1 MPYKMKNRKE
11 FEKKINEYL
20 IEHPVENSKEK
31 KLIEDFSSNE
41 LSDLYKL
48 FLDLKGKELD
58 EDLFKKLR
66 IIIKENYLLDDKEL
80 LGNDDYEIK
89 EENIR
94 KLANIIKE
102 KFLEY
107 MRMEKDKVNAT
118 ELSRLTVI
126 VNKEFPEILLQFINE
141 SSESAVESNKKIM
154 IDSILETIDKWKEHT
169 TKEAE
174 EENRDIIGAIY
185 ISARKLYPEMTI
197 YVPGRIK
204 SARSSIS
211 NIKKEANKSV
221 KSIVPS
227 NLERGISK
235 EDINNQFSMKKANT
249 DFTGFTIV
257 LDNVDETMHF
267 DKNAP
272 MTNEILKLR
281 KVQDDSITFSHEIE
295 NFLAE
300 KEDEELSK
308 QELMQIKL
316 DLLMRLRM
324 LTYEECKKE
333 YKGISFTKLFLNNK
347 EKYEKEALDDD
358 EVLNDAE
365 YEDELD
371 EIYELID
378 ELKKRVHDK
387 YQAKILEVIVPEIM
401 NDELLTQNL
410 QVQTRFVKSVKKE
423 NGFCADYYE
432 IKTWNGRIIELQAL
446 TKMRFRESKDG
457 SADHSKLPNKG
468 IDIRW
473 FFEPALEN
481 CSEPEYEKMLNLLI
495 DTPISKKNTLY
506 ITSDTQ
512 LSPSDKRLK
521 RRLKAAEQSVK
532 LKETFEDENIL
543 ADGKEKEFTLEQY
556 LIHFAEFVSPK
567 MMSASSHHT
576 RFHKGVAGYSQK
588 TIVSSFREMLLKHDS
603 TSCLAQI
610 LIDKL
615 SEIVPN
621 DKNEITRNGIIERSN
636 KRYRKNSE
644 TQYSDER

>member
-1 MPYKMKNRKE
+1 MLYKMKNRKE

-58 EDLFKKLR
+58 EDLCEKLR
-66 IIIKENYLLDDKEL
+66 IIIKENYLLDDKDL
-80 LGNDDYEIK
+80 LDDDDYEIK
-89 EENIR
+89 EENIK

-126 VNKEFPEILLQFINE
+126 VNKEFPKILLQFINE
-141 SSESAVESNKKIM
+141 SSESAVESDKKIM

-272 MTNEILKLR
+272 MTAEILKLR
-281 KVQDDSITFSHEIE
+281 KIQDDCITFSHEIE

-300 KEDEELSK
+300 REDEGFSK

-316 DLLMRLRM
+316 NLLMKLRL

-333 YKGISFTKLFLNNK
+333 YKGTSFTKLFLSNK
-347 EKYEKEALDDD
+347 EKYEKEVSNDN
-358 EVLNDAE
+358 EVLDDAE

-387 YQAKILEVIVPEIM
+387 YQAKILEIIVPEIM
-401 NDELLTQNL
+401 NEELLTQNL
-410 QVQTRFVKSVKKE
+410 KVKTRFVKSVKKE

-432 IKTWNGRIIELQAL
+432 IKTWDGRIIELQAL

-543 ADGKEKEFTLEQY
+543 VDGKEKEFTLEQY

-636 KRYRKNSE
+636 KRYRKSPE
-644 TQYSDER
+644 TPDSDER

>member
-58 EDLFKKLR
+58 EDLLKKLK

-141 SSESAVESNKKIM
+141 SSESAVESDKKIM

-227 NLERGISK
+227 DLERGISK

-281 KVQDDSITFSHEIE
+281 KVQDDCITFSHEIE

-333 YKGISFTKLFLNNK
+333 YKGTSFTKLFLSNK

-358 EVLNDAE
+358 EVLNDVE

-481 CSEPEYEKMLNLLI
+481 CSEPEYEKMLNLL
-495 DTPISKKNTLY
+495 
-506 ITSDTQ
+506 
-512 LSPSDKRLK
+512 
-521 RRLKAAEQSVK
+521 
-532 LKETFEDENIL
+532 
-543 ADGKEKEFTLEQY
+543 
-556 LIHFAEFVSPK
+556 
-567 MMSASSHHT
+567 
-576 RFHKGVAGYSQK
+576 
-588 TIVSSFREMLLKHDS
+588 
-603 TSCLAQI
+603 
-610 LIDKL
+610 
-615 SEIVPN
+615 
-621 DKNEITRNGIIERSN
+621 
-636 KRYRKNSE
+636 
-644 TQYSDER
+644 

>member
-1 MPYKMKNRKE
+1 M
-11 FEKKINEYL
+11 
-20 IEHPVENSKEK
+20 
-31 KLIEDFSSNE
+31 IEDFSSNE

-80 LGNDDYEIK
+80 LGEDDYEIK
-89 EENIR
+89 EENIK

-141 SSESAVESNKKIM
+141 SSESAVESDKKIM

-227 NLERGISK
+227 DLERGISK

-281 KVQDDSITFSHEIE
+281 KVQDDCITFSHEIE

-333 YKGISFTKLFLNNK
+333 YKGTSFTKLFLSNK

-358 EVLNDAE
+358 EVLNDVE

-532 LKETFEDENIL
+532 LKEKFEDENIL

-636 KRYRKNSE
+636 KRYRKNQE
-644 TQYSDER
+644 TPDSDER

>member
-58 EDLFKKLR
+58 EDLLKKLK

-141 SSESAVESNKKIM
+141 SSESAVESDKKIM

-227 NLERGISK
+227 DLERGISK

-281 KVQDDSITFSHEIE
+281 KVQDDCITFSHEIE

-333 YKGISFTKLFLNNK
+333 YKGTSFTKLFLSNK

-358 EVLNDAE
+358 EVLNDVE

-532 LKETFEDENIL
+532 LKEKFEDENIL

-636 KRYRKNSE
+636 KRYRKNQE
-644 TQYSDER
+644 TPDSDER

>member
-58 EDLFKKLR
+58 EDLLKKLR

-80 LGNDDYEIK
+80 LDEDDYEIK
-89 EENIR
+89 EENIK

-141 SSESAVESNKKIM
+141 SSESTVESDKKIM

-227 NLERGISK
+227 DLERGISK

-281 KVQDDSITFSHEIE
+281 KVQDDCITFSHEIE

-333 YKGISFTKLFLNNK
+333 YKGTSFTKLFLSNK

-532 LKETFEDENIL
+532 LKEKFEDENIL

-636 KRYRKNSE
+636 KRYRKNQE
-644 TQYSDER
+644 TPDSDER

>member
-41 LSDLYKL
+41 WSDLYKL

-80 LGNDDYEIK
+80 LDEDDYEIK
-89 EENIR
+89 EENIK

-141 SSESAVESNKKIM
+141 SSESTVESDKKIM

-227 NLERGISK
+227 DLERGISK

-281 KVQDDSITFSHEIE
+281 KVQDDCITFSHEIE

-333 YKGISFTKLFLNNK
+333 YKGTSFTKLFLSNK

-532 LKETFEDENIL
+532 LKEKFEDENIL

-636 KRYRKNSE
+636 KRYRKNQE
-644 TQYSDER
+644 TPDSDER

>member
-58 EDLFKKLR
+58 EDLLKKLK

-141 SSESAVESNKKIM
+141 SSESAVESDKKIM

-227 NLERGISK
+227 DLERGISK

-281 KVQDDSITFSHEIE
+281 KVQDDCITFSHEIE

-333 YKGISFTKLFLNNK
+333 YKGTSFTKLFLSNK

-358 EVLNDAE
+358 EVLNDVE

-532 LKETFEDENIL
+532 LKEKFEDENIL

-576 RFHKGVAGYSQK
+576 RFHNGVAGYSQK

-636 KRYRKNSE
+636 KRYRKNQE
-644 TQYSDER
+644 TPDSDER

>member
-11 FEKKINEYL
+11 FEKKIDEYL
-20 IEHPVENSKEK
+20 IEYPVENSKER

-41 LSDLYKL
+41 VSDLYKL

-66 IIIKENYLLDDKEL
+66 NIIKENYLLDDKDL
-80 LGNDDYEIK
+80 LGEDDYEIK
-89 EENIR
+89 EENIK

-141 SSESAVESNKKIM
+141 PTETTVESDKKIM
-154 IDSILETIDKWKEHT
+154 IDSILKTLNKWQEHT

-174 EENRDIIGAIY
+174 EEDRDIIGAIY

-211 NIKKEANKSV
+211 NIKKEANKSM

-227 NLERGISK
+227 DLERGISK
-235 EDINNQFSMKKANT
+235 EDISNQFSMKKANT

-272 MTNEILKLR
+272 MTTEILKLR
-281 KVQDDSITFSHEIE
+281 KIQDDCITFSHEIE
-295 NFLAE
+295 NFLVE

-308 QELMQIKL
+308 QDLMQIKL
-316 DLLMRLRM
+316 ELLMRLRL

-333 YKGISFTKLFLNNK
+333 YKGTSFTKLFLSNK
-347 EKYEKEALDDD
+347 EKYEKEALDDN
-358 EVLNDAE
+358 EVLNDVE

-401 NDELLTQNL
+401 NEELLTQNL
-410 QVQTRFVKSVKKE
+410 QVKTRFVKSVKKE

-432 IKTWNGRIIELQAL
+432 MKTLDGRIIELQAL

-473 FFEPALEN
+473 FFEPALEDY
-481 CSEPEYEKMLNLLI
+481 SEHEYEKMINLLI
-495 DTPISKKNTLY
+495 ETPIAKKNTLY

-521 RRLKAAEQSVK
+521 RRLKAAEQSIR
-532 LKETFEDENIL
+532 LKEKFKDENIMI
-543 ADGKEKEFTLEQY
+543 DGKEKEFSLAQY
-556 LIHFAEFVSPK
+556 LTHFSEFVSPK
-567 MMSASSHHT
+567 MMSSSSHHT

-588 TIVSSFREMLLKHDS
+588 TIVSSFREVLLKHDS

-610 LIDKL
+610 LIDRL

-636 KRYRKNSE
+636 KRYRKSPE
-644 TQYSDER
+644 TPDSDER

>member
-31 KLIEDFSSNE
+31 KMIEDFSSNE

-80 LGNDDYEIK
+80 LGEDDYEIK
-89 EENIR
+89 EENIK

-141 SSESAVESNKKIM
+141 SSESAVESDKKIM

-227 NLERGISK
+227 DLERGISK

-281 KVQDDSITFSHEIE
+281 KVQDDCITFSHEIE

-333 YKGISFTKLFLNNK
+333 YKGTSFTKLFLSNK

-358 EVLNDAE
+358 EVLNDVE

-532 LKETFEDENIL
+532 LKEKFEDENIL

-636 KRYRKNSE
+636 KRYRKNQE
-644 TQYSDER
+644 TPDSDER

>member
-41 LSDLYKL
+41 WSDLYKL

-80 LGNDDYEIK
+80 LDEDDYEIK
-89 EENIR
+89 EENIK

-141 SSESAVESNKKIM
+141 LSESAVESNKKIM

-227 NLERGISK
+227 DLERGISK

-281 KVQDDSITFSHEIE
+281 KVQDDCITFSHEIE

-333 YKGISFTKLFLNNK
+333 YKGTSFTKLFLSNK

-358 EVLNDAE
+358 EVLNDVE

-532 LKETFEDENIL
+532 LKEKFEDENIL

-636 KRYRKNSE
+636 KRYRKNQE
-644 TQYSDER
+644 TPDSDER

>member
-31 KLIEDFSSNE
+31 KMIEDFSSNE

-80 LGNDDYEIK
+80 LGEDDYEIK
-89 EENIR
+89 EENIK

-141 SSESAVESNKKIM
+141 SSESAVESDKKIM

-227 NLERGISK
+227 DLERGISK

-281 KVQDDSITFSHEIE
+281 KVQDDCITFSHEIE

-333 YKGISFTKLFLNNK
+333 YKGTSFTKLFLSNK

-358 EVLNDAE
+358 EVLNDVE

-423 NGFCADYYE
+423 NGFCTDYYE

-532 LKETFEDENIL
+532 LKEKFEDENIL

-636 KRYRKNSE
+636 KRYRKNQE
-644 TQYSDER
+644 TPDSDER

>member
-636 KRYRKNSE
+636 KRYRKNPE